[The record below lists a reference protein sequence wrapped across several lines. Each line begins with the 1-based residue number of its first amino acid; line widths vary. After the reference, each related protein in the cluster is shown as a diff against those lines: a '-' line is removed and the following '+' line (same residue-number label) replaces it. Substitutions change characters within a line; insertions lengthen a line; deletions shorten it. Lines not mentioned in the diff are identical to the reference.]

1 MFYATRMRDARG
13 SYFNLL
19 NGYAQLGG
27 GAVNSGGLED
37 KGDNP
42 VEEGRGDLNPFG
54 CFTKEKKLARQLAR
68 RPAKG

>member
-19 NGYAQLGG
+19 NGYAQLGWG
-27 GAVNSGGLED
+27 TVNSGGL
-37 KGDNP
+37 GDNP
-42 VEEGRGDLNPFG
+42 VEEGHSDLNPFG
-54 CFTKEKKLARQLAR
+54 CFTKGKKLARQLDR

>member
-19 NGYAQLGG
+19 NGYAQLGRG
-27 GAVNSGGLED
+27 TVNSAGL
-37 KGDNP
+37 GDNP
-42 VEEGRGDLNPFG
+42 VEEGRGDLNPFD
-54 CFTKEKKLARQLAR
+54 CFTKGKKLARQLDR

>member
-1 MFYATRMRDARG
+1 MSFYAPNTKEARG

-19 NGYAQLGG
+19 NGYAQLVW
-27 GAVNSGGLED
+27 GAVNSGGL
-37 KGDNP
+37 GDNS

-54 CFTKEKKLARQLAR
+54 CFTKGKKLARQLAR

>member
-19 NGYAQLGG
+19 NGYAQLGW
-27 GAVNSGGLED
+27 GAVNSGGL
-37 KGDNP
+37 GDNP

-54 CFTKEKKLARQLAR
+54 CFTKGKKLARQLDR
-68 RPAKG
+68 HPAKG

>member
-19 NGYAQLGG
+19 NGYAQLGL
-27 GAVNSGGLED
+27 GAVNSGGL
-37 KGDNP
+37 GDNP

-54 CFTKEKKLARQLAR
+54 CFTKGKKLARQLDR

>member
-1 MFYATRMRDARG
+1 MFYETRIRDARG

-19 NGYAQLGG
+19 NGYAQLGWCT
-27 GAVNSGGLED
+27 VNSGGL
-37 KGDNP
+37 GDNP

-54 CFTKEKKLARQLAR
+54 YFTKGKKLARQLDR